1 MSQDNIPEHFR
12 QRIQEAKEQ
21 QLSELDLSNPYF
33 AEDSQKLTRIPPLV
47 FELTHLKV
55 LNLSKNRLSHL
66 PESIDSLSNLGWLFS
81 YNTLT

>member
-1 MSQDNIPEHFR
+1 MNQDTIPERFR

-21 QLSELDLSNPYF
+21 QLEELDLSSDYW
-33 AEDSQKLTRIPPLV
+33 AEDSQKLTQIPDKV

-55 LNLSKNRLSHL
+55 LNLSKNLLSHL